1 MVNMVCNKSLNIIY
15 EDSDIDGIE
24 EKIERGSG
32 ILYVLNKDGKYLG
45 CITRRE
51 VVLSLQKKRLVV
63 NDNSTK
69 MECGAD
75 EEKRVKELFRNNH
88 RIQNIPVVDKNGL
101 LLYEYIREISNENF
115 DSMQYW
121 EERYKSGGNSGIGS
135 YNRLA
140 EFKAKVLNDFIKENN
155 VNSLIEWGFGDGNQ
169 LSLLQV
175 SSYVGY
181 DVSKTALQIC
191 KEKFLNDNSKE
202 FRYYDGSIIDNAG
215 IYDMAISL
223 DVIYHLVEDNKFSN
237 YMHNL
242 FYSSDRYVCIYSS
255 DYEAKQKEEHV
266 KRRKFTE
273 YVKDKFREW
282 TLISVIKNPYF
293 YDGSGESNTS
303 NSNFYFYKRCKQ

>member
-1 MVNMVCNKSLNIIY
+1 MVNMVFNKSLNIIY
-15 EDSDIDGIE
+15 EDSDIGSIE
-24 EKIERGSG
+24 EKIERGCD

-51 VVLSLQKKRLVV
+51 VALSLQKKRLVV
-63 NDNSTK
+63 NDKSTK
-69 MECGAD
+69 LECGAD

-88 RIQNIPVVDKNGL
+88 CIQNIPVVDKNGL

-140 EFKAKVLNDFIKENN
+140 EFKAQVLNDFIKENN
-155 VNSLIEWGFGDGNQ
+155 VNSLIEWGVGDGNQ